1 MFLNINDLYSDTSSI
16 KTTNLVIMF
25 RTYNIHQ
32 LIEQQVLPL
41 HKFVS
46 LYTSRFK
53 ILDYE
58 HELVNYE
65 IRLDQNKN
73 IKNYLGNIRKRESPI
88 IYLIQTTAVRILV
101 SILPALHSIKEKD
114 GH

>member
-1 MFLNINDLYSDTSSI
+1 M
-16 KTTNLVIMF
+16 VIIF
-25 RTYNIHQ
+25 RAYNIHQ

-53 ILDYE
+53 ILDCE

-65 IRLDQNKN
+65 IRLDQNRKYQKVSVQYLKMKN
-73 IKNYLGNIRKRESPI
+73 PV
-88 IYLIQTTAVRILV
+88 IYLIQTTAGRILF
-101 SILPALHSIKEKD
+101 SIVPALHSIKEKD
-114 GH
+114 VH